1 MNRSIFFHEE
11 YDPELSS
18 KADHDTLRIFGLL
31 CAICFDIPRD
41 VVKTKHSNNLYCR
54 NCLSQCNKDPVTRKE
69 LQIGVFKELAKINCS
84 DFPLGSPTGRGSDNL
99 FFQYPHHQKGC
110 VWENPLSAVNNHVKN
125 DCNYFVTDCKFCDD
139 AVGLI

>member
-69 LQIGVFKELAKINCS
+69 LQIGAFKKLAKINSNKLIMYSFNVLIIKKVVFGKS
-84 DFPLGSPTGRGSDNL
+84 D
-99 FFQYPHHQKGC
+99 C
-110 VWENPLSAVNNHVKN
+110 
-125 DCNYFVTDCKFCDD
+125 
-139 AVGLI
+139 